1 MILYSEALDK
11 LRDAARR
18 RAVLTEQAA
27 LAAAVGRVVREEVS
41 SPEAVPPFDN
51 SAMDG
56 FALRAEAT
64 REAVPDHPV
73 RLSVKGLVAA
83 GDRALPQLDAS
94 AGAVEIMTGAPI
106 LQGGFDSVVKLE
118 DVEVRRRT
126 TGEAEWIQLRRPV
139 GLGENVRRRGED
151 FARGQAV
158 LTPGT
163 RFRPEHVMALAS
175 LGVAQIPVA
184 ARPRVAVIA
193 TGKELIDHAE
203 RSLPPGGIRN
213 STTPYLLAAL
223 PLCGAEARFLG
234 VVADDPA
241 HFAEL
246 FARALELKPDVVL
259 VTGGISMGKFDF
271 VLSSLEAVGAAVRFQ
286 KVAIRPG
293 KPVLFAELASGP
305 SVFGMPGNPIATAVA
320 LRFFVEPYLRAIS
333 GESEELPVKAR
344 LSAGVTKPEGLR
356 CFYKASL
363 QASPMGLRVR
373 VLPGQAS
380 FMVSPLLH
388 SNSWVFLPEQ
398 GAMLSEG
405 TDVDVFPLLPWAV
418 EWNSNEEG
426 RLT

>member
-1 MILYSEALDK
+1 MILYSDALGK
-11 LRDAARR
+11 LRQAATR
-18 RAVLTEQAA
+18 RAVLSERVA
-27 LAAAVGRVVREEVS
+27 LAAAVGRVVREGVS

-56 FALRAEAT
+56 FTLRAEAT
-64 REAVPDHPV
+64 RDAGPDHPV
-73 RLSVKGLVAA
+73 RLGVQGLVAA
-83 GDRALPQLDAS
+83 GDRAVPQQEAS

-106 LQGGFDSVVKLE
+106 PQGGFDSVVKLE

-126 TGEAEWIQLRRPV
+126 TGEAEWVQLRRPV
-139 GLGENVRRRGED
+139 GRGDNVRRRGED
-151 FARGQAV
+151 FALGCPV
-158 LTPGT
+158 LTPGI
-163 RFRPEHVMALAS
+163 RLRPEHVMALAS
-175 LGVAQIPVA
+175 LGVVQISVA
-184 ARPRVAVIA
+184 ARPLVAVIA
-193 TGKELIDHAE
+193 TGKELMDHSE
-203 RSLPPGGIRN
+203 RNLPPGGIRN

-241 HFAEL
+241 HFAGL

-271 VLSSLEAVGAAVRFQ
+271 VLASLEAVGAAVCFQ

-293 KPVLFAELASGP
+293 KPVLFAELAGGP

-333 GESEELPVKAR
+333 GESEESPVKAQ

-363 QASPMGLRVR
+363 LASPMGLRVR

-380 FMVSPLLH
+380 FMVSPLLR
-388 SNSWVFLPEQ
+388 SNRWVVLPEQ
-398 GAMLSEG
+398 GATLPEG
-405 TDVDVFPLLPWAV
+405 ASVDVLPLLPSAV
-418 EWNSNEEG
+418 EWTSNEMG
-426 RLT
+426 CLK